1 MPSLFNKFTRR
12 DFIKLGA
19 IGGLGVGALYYES
32 PLSLFRQASANVG
45 IYRASSYQ
53 TELTDI
59 IKRGIS
65 EFKNIQVK
73 DKTVVLK
80 PNIVEYFESHKV
92 NTNPMMIVAAAE
104 AFRSLGAK
112 EVIVAEGP
120 GHRRD
125 TEILLEQ
132 TGFEDV
138 IRSLKLKYVD
148 LNIDDAAPVKLP
160 YNHTGLNE
168 LYFPKTLLGADLV
181 VSMPKLKTHHWVGV
195 TLSLKN
201 MFGTLP
207 GLIYGWPKN
216 VLHWRKIHNSIVDIN
231 SSLRPH
237 FAIIDGIEGMEGNG
251 PLAGETVKSQ
261 LIVMGDNLTAVD
273 ATATRLMGLRP
284 ERIDYMQMMADAGA
298 PLAEKKIKQIGETL
312 SSCAQSFNVLP
323 QFSDLKNTGLL
334 S

>member
-1 MPSLFNKFTRR
+1 MSSVFNKFTRR

-19 IGGLGVGALYYES
+19 VGGLGVGALFYES
-32 PLSLFRQASANVG
+32 PMSLFTQGSANVA

-53 TELTDI
+53 IEITDI
-59 IKRGIS
+59 IKRGLREYPNLQI
-65 EFKNIQVK
+65 K
-73 DKTVVLK
+73 DKTIVLK
-80 PNIVEYFESHKV
+80 PNIVEYFEAHKV
-92 NTNPMMIVAAAE
+92 NTNPNMIAAAAE
-104 AFRSLGAK
+104 AFRSLGAR
-112 EVIVAEGP
+112 EIIVAEGP

-132 TGFEDV
+132 TGFEEML
-138 IRSLKLKYVD
+138 RSLKLKYVD
-148 LNIDDAAPVKLP
+148 LNTDDTASIKLP

-168 LYFPKTLLGADLV
+168 LHFSKTLLGADLV
-181 VSMPKLKTHHWVGV
+181 VSMPKLKTHHWAGV

-201 MFGTLP
+201 MFGTVP
-207 GLIYGWPKN
+207 SLIYGWPKN
-216 VLHWRKIHNSIVDIN
+216 VLHWRRIPYSIVDIN
-231 SSLRPH
+231 TSLRPG

-284 ERIDYMQMMADAGA
+284 ERIEYLQMMADTGA
-298 PLAEKKIKQIGETL
+298 PLAESKIKQLGESL
-312 SSCAQSFNVLP
+312 SSCTQSFNVLP
-323 QFSDLKNTGLL
+323 QFSTLKNTGWF